1 MPVVCFS
8 TEGCKLIQQCFSL
21 SSYLQ
26 FLCRFIMLVVSNF
39 NKSPNGR
46 KENMLT
52 LELFAVVEIPF
63 VWLMEGLQ
71 SVLNTDCLSFV

>member
-1 MPVVCFS
+1 M
-8 TEGCKLIQQCFSL
+8 LI
-21 SSYLQ
+21 
-26 FLCRFIMLVVSNF
+26 VSNF

-63 VWLMEGLQ
+63 VWLMQGLR